1 MKVLVHARYL
11 VTETIEL
18 DVDDGLTDQEISDKA
33 WEVAYDYMSKYNTS
47 DVYDVEW
54 E

>member
-1 MKVLVHARYL
+1 MKVSVYARYL
-11 VTETIEL
+11 VTETIEI
-18 DVDDGLTDQEISDKA
+18 DVEDDLTDQEISDKA

-47 DVYDVEW
+47 GVYAVEW